1 MPSVIFAAGALRDL
15 ARLRAFL
22 QHKNPI
28 ASQRAAAT
36 IIQSVQILEQHPQI
50 GRPVDDMEPEYR
62 ELIIGFGHYEYVV
75 LYHLDGDEVIVVAI
89 RHQLE
94 AGYRSD

>member
-1 MPSVIFAAGALRDL
+1 MPSVKFTPGALRDL

-22 QHKNPI
+22 QHKKPI
-28 ASQRAAAT
+28 ASQRAAST
-36 IIQSVQILEQHPQI
+36 IIQAVQILEQHPQI

-62 ELIIGFGHYEYVV
+62 ELIIGFGHYEYVA

-94 AGYRSD
+94 AGYISK